1 MEDYMAACIK
11 YCAERTAMYQN
22 DFKNIVLENFDL
34 GNSIS
39 NTEEFHNIKTWLR
52 YQLFPCKDA
61 DSILKNPDLLE
72 QLEWPHEKNIYIDCI
87 FSMKT
92 YFNMF
97 LRMYNIK
104 AAQSYAWLLLYF
116 DDIFSQ
122 ENISKFCY
130 ENSINETILKNCLTQ
145 QERLARNTH
154 TLGNYMTCPDSKYND
169 LKGLSGYT
177 VFNDRIELILNA
189 FVNKELG
196 KIQFI
201 GYRNCNW
208 IEWFNQNINKL
219 RLQTLFVNNT
229 FDKLENCKIKEEF
242 LEFQLHD
249 KKIKNS
255 YRFVPS
261 ELQAYTAYLTSVNEW
276 IENRTSCLNAL
287 IQQHP
292 HA

>member
-1 MEDYMAACIK
+1 
-11 YCAERTAMYQN
+11 MYQN
-22 DFKNIVLENFDL
+22 DFKNIVLKNFDL

-72 QLEWPHEKNIYIDCI
+72 QREWTHEKNIYIDCI

-177 VFNDRIELILNA
+177 IFNDRIELILNA

-201 GYRNCNW
+201 GDRNCNW
-208 IEWFNQNINKL
+208 IEWFNLNINKL

-229 FDKLENCKIKEEF
+229 FDNLKNCKIKEEF
-242 LEFQLHD
+242 LAFQLHD

>member
-1 MEDYMAACIK
+1 
-11 YCAERTAMYQN
+11 MYQS
-22 DFKNIVLENFDL
+22 DFKNIVLKNFDL
-34 GNSIS
+34 GNSI
-39 NTEEFHNIKTWLR
+39 NTTEDFHNIKTWLR

-61 DSILKNPDLLE
+61 DSILKNSNLLE
-72 QLEWPHEKNIYIDCI
+72 QLEWPHGKNIYIDCI
-87 FSMKT
+87 FSMRT

-116 DDIFSQ
+116 DVIFSQ
-122 ENISKFCY
+122 ENISKFCH
-130 ENSINETILKNCLTQ
+130 ENSIDKTILINCLTQ
-145 QERLARNTH
+145 QERFARNTH
-154 TLGNYMTCPDSKYND
+154 TLGNYMTCPDNKYND

-177 VFNDRIELILNA
+177 IFNDRIELILNA
-189 FVNKELG
+189 FINKELD

-201 GYRNCNW
+201 GNRNW
-208 IEWFNQNINKL
+208 IKWFNQNINKL

-229 FDKLENCKIKEEF
+229 FDNLETSKIKEEF
-242 LEFQLHD
+242 LAFQLHD
-249 KKIKNS
+249 KKTKNS
-255 YRFVPS
+255 YRFDPS

-287 IQQHP
+287 IQQQP